1 MLNCLICRQW
11 VIGKNDL
18 IGTIEV
24 SHRNNSISR
33 KMMQSEEQIKR
44 IVSLIG
50 KQIRGELNAIDE
62 RDLEIWISESKTN
75 KILFDQLTDASY
87 RQGELMEMRSYTSAP
102 AAFANFMEK
111 YGDRI
116 PTEDEVYIYPKTELT
131 KKWDYEF
138 LKYGAA
144 TIILLALSTGFFIY
158 LKSRGTIE
166 NNDPQVS
173 LLPQSKTLRNTDQSL
188 ILKPS
193 PHSVL
198 IDTNGHIY
206 GIDINEA
213 ITWKQGFFTF
223 KNETL
228 ESLMKKI
235 ENWYGVH
242 VIYADGNIGKTLY
255 TGSASRF
262 SNIYSLLNKLER
274 TGPAKFKIDGK
285 RIMVQLRYR

>member
-1 MLNCLICRQW
+1 
-11 VIGKNDL
+11 
-18 IGTIEV
+18 
-24 SHRNNSISR
+24 
-33 KMMQSEEQIKR
+33 MQSEEQIKR
-44 IVSLIG
+44 IVSIIG

-75 KILFDQLTDASY
+75 KILFDQLTDPSY
-87 RQGELMEMRSYTSAP
+87 RQAELMEMRSFTSAP

-116 PTEDEVYIYPKTELT
+116 PTEDQVYISPKPELK

-138 LKYGAA
+138 LKYGATA
-144 TIILLALSTGFFIY
+144 IILLALSTGFFIY
-158 LKSRGTIE
+158 LNNTNAIE
-166 NNDPQVS
+166 NKDSGAN
-173 LLPQSKTLRNTDQSL
+173 LLPRSEILRSTDQSL

-193 PHSVL
+193 PHLAL
-198 IDTNGHIY
+198 INKDAHIY
-206 GIDINEA
+206 GISIKET

-223 KNETL
+223 NNETL
-228 ESLMKKI
+228 ESLMKRI
-235 ENWYGVH
+235 ESWYGVD

-274 TGPAKFKIDGK
+274 TGPAKFKIEGR
-285 RIMVQLRYR
+285 RIMVELRYR

>member
-1 MLNCLICRQW
+1 M
-11 VIGKNDL
+11 
-18 IGTIEV
+18 
-24 SHRNNSISR
+24 H
-33 KMMQSEEQIKR
+33 SEEQIKR

-62 RDLEIWISESKTN
+62 RDLEIWMSESKSN
-75 KILFDQLTDASY
+75 KILFDQLTDSAY
-87 RQGELMEMRSYTSAP
+87 RQAELMEMRSFTSAP

-116 PTEDEVYIYPKTELT
+116 PTEDEVYVSPKPELT

-138 LKYGAA
+138 LKYGATA
-144 TIILLALSTGFFIY
+144 MILLALSTGFFIY
-158 LKSRGTIE
+158 LNNRDAIE
-166 NNDPQVS
+166 NEDPQANS
-173 LLPQSKTLRNTDQSL
+173 LAQSKILRTTDQSL

-193 PHSVL
+193 PPSAL
-198 IDTNGHIY
+198 INKDAHIY
-206 GIDINEA
+206 GISIKET

-223 KNETL
+223 NNETL
-228 ESLMKKI
+228 ESLMKRI
-235 ENWYGVH
+235 ESWYGVD

-274 TGPAKFKIDGK
+274 TGPAKFKIEGR
-285 RIMVQLRYR
+285 RIMIQLRYR

>member
-1 MLNCLICRQW
+1 
-11 VIGKNDL
+11 
-18 IGTIEV
+18 
-24 SHRNNSISR
+24 
-33 KMMQSEEQIKR
+33 MQSEEQIKR

-75 KILFDQLTDASY
+75 KILFDQLTHSAY
-87 RQGELMEMRSYTSAP
+87 RQVELMKMRSFTSAP

-116 PTEDEVYIYPKTELT
+116 LTEDEVYISPKPELT

-138 LKYGAA
+138 LKYGATA
-144 TIILLALSTGFFIY
+144 IILLALSTGFFIY
-158 LKSRGTIE
+158 LESREAIE
-166 NNDPQVS
+166 NKDSQAN
-173 LLPQSKTLRNTDQSL
+173 LLNQSKILRTTDQSSMVRS
-188 ILKPS
+188 S
-193 PHSVL
+193 PHLAL
-198 IDTNGHIY
+198 IAKDAPNY
-206 GIDINEA
+206 GIDIKEA
-213 ITWKQGFFTF
+213 LTWKQGFFTF

-235 ENWYGVH
+235 ESWYGVD

-255 TGSASRF
+255 TGSASRY
-262 SNIYSLLNKLER
+262 SNIYTLLNKLDR
-274 TGPAKFKIDGK
+274 TGPAKFKIEGN